1 MTGYT
6 TPWPLGLTS
15 ASGMQPVGS
24 GGAEGSP
31 PGPLGCS
38 VHARDSLQG
47 RAREAASERQ
57 SFANMRMVARGG
69 MRPFMSADEAAV
81 FWHHTAAPL
90 AGEIEFGSWIFEHRG
105 RCFLGPVGTSF
116 HRTHIDWCAFGPDR
130 PLPGAKAIGF
140 IHTHPNETG
149 LSGQGEYVRGGF
161 ATDPAIL
168 GHGSSGDLGIA
179 WDLNFDFVYAS
190 SGPHLY
196 AWSRTRFLQQSS
208 APIAQSGYA
217 FLSKGSYC
225 LVGECGP

>member
-47 RAREAASERQ
+47 RAREAANERQ

-149 LSGQGEYVRGGF
+149 LSGQGEYVISDF
-161 ATDPAIL
+161 ARSVVHLAS
-168 GHGSSGDLGIA
+168 GSPGDLGIA
-179 WDLNFDFVYAS
+179 WRDDFQAVYAS
-190 SGPHLY
+190 AGPHLY
-196 AWSRTRFLQQSS
+196 AWSRHRFREAAAHAL
-208 APIAQSGYA
+208 AADGYA
-217 FLSKGSYC
+217 MLALGVYC
-225 LVGECGP
+225 LEGDCP